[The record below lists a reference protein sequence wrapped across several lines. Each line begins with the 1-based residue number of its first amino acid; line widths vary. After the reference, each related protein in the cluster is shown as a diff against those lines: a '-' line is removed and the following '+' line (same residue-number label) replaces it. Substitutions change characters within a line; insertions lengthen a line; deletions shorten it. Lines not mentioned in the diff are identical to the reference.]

1 MDKQLK
7 VVIVIKLV
15 VILNIVSAL
24 ETGKF
29 VVLCVYVLIAVI
41 EMKKFIYK
49 KSNRDKKQYF
59 ATVKKVNAIRI
70 IVNVTEQRED
80 VHRNVTVYNAK
91 TLRYI
96 LQIGE

>member
-41 EMKKFIYK
+41 KIKKFIYK

-70 IVNVTEQRED
+70 IVNVTEQREG

-91 TLRYI
+91 TLRYT
-96 LQIGE
+96 L

>member
-41 EMKKFIYK
+41 KIKKFIYK
-49 KSNRDKKQYF
+49 KSNRDKK
-59 ATVKKVNAIRI
+59 
-70 IVNVTEQRED
+70 
-80 VHRNVTVYNAK
+80 
-91 TLRYI
+91 
-96 LQIGE
+96 